1 MSINSKNFKN
11 FSRLENILI
20 IGNGGRENSLAWA
33 IQKNE
38 LIKKVYLIPGNG
50 GSERINKCERIKIDV
65 NKKDELL
72 EKLDSL
78 KIDLI
83 VIGPEIPLANG
94 LADFLRK
101 KNFKVFGPNKDGA
114 KLEFSKSWAKEFMQ
128 DANIPTANFWKVNS
142 LEEAKRIIDSSS
154 IPLVVKADGLASGKG
169 VFIPDSKDE
178 CFCAAESIF
187 NGKFG
192 NAGNVIVLEEKIQG
206 PEVSV
211 FALCDGKRYTLLPT
225 AQDHKRLNEKDQG
238 PNTGG
243 MGAYSPAPLL
253 TKDYLDKIIKE
264 IIEPT
269 INELNKR
276 NIDYRGVI
284 YFGLMITKSG
294 PKVIEYNCRFGDPEC
309 QTIMPLMD
317 QNFVFLLEKCS
328 MGSLTGDEKINTSD
342 KVRGCVIAKSKGYPH
357 EYKTGFEISIG
368 KIDSNN
374 CQIFDSGTS
383 LSKNGK
389 LLTDGGRVLSVVCQD
404 KDFDFV
410 FEVFADLVT
419 FFSFFKGVSVDTALL
434 NRIDFSLFRNLEIIG
449 IFK

>member
-1 MSINSKNFKN
+1 MGINSKSFKN
-11 FSRLENILI
+11 FSRLDNILI

-38 LIKKVYLIPGNG
+38 LVKKVFLIPGNA
-50 GSERINKCERIKIDV
+50 GSERISKCERIKIDIN
-65 NKKDELL
+65 NKKELV
-72 EKLDSL
+72 EKLDFL
-78 KIDLI
+78 KVDLI
-83 VIGPEIPLANG
+83 VIGPEIPLAEG

-101 KNFKVFGPNKDGA
+101 KDFKVFGPGKDGA
-114 KLEFSKSWAKEFMQ
+114 KLEYSKSWAKEFMR
-128 DANIPTANFWKVNS
+128 DANIPTAKFWKVNS
-142 LEEAKRIIDSSS
+142 LEEAKSIIHLSS

-169 VFIPDSKDE
+169 VFIPDSKEE
-178 CFCAAESIF
+178 CIRATESIF

-192 NAGNVIVLEEKIQG
+192 NSGKVVVLEEKIHG

-211 FALCDGKRYTLLPT
+211 FALCDGTRYILLPT
-225 AQDHKRLNEKDQG
+225 AQDHKRLNDKDKG

-253 TKDYLDKIIKE
+253 TKDSLDRITIE

-269 INELNKR
+269 INELKKK
-276 NIDYRGVI
+276 NIDYKGVI

-328 MGSLTGDEKINTSD
+328 MGNLTGNEKIDTSN
-342 KVRGCVIAKSKGYPH
+342 KVSGCVIATSKGYPH
-357 EYKTGFEISIG
+357 KYETGFPIKIG
-368 KIDSNN
+368 KIDSSD

-383 LSKNGK
+383 LSKDGE
-389 LLTDGGRVLSVVCQD
+389 LLTNGGRVLSIVCQD
-404 KDFDFV
+404 ENFDMV
-410 FEVFADLVT
+410 FEKAYKNLKQI
-419 FFSFFKGVSVDTALL
+419 SFDGIF
-434 NRIDFSLFRNLEIIG
+434 FRNDIG
-449 IFK
+449 HQVRKSFCKEN

>member
-1 MSINSKNFKN
+1 MSINSTSSKTL
-11 FSRLENILI
+11 SRLKNILI

-38 LIKKVYLIPGNG
+38 SVRKVYLIPGNA
-50 GSERINKCERIKIDV
+50 GSERIKKCERIKIDIN
-65 NKKDELL
+65 NKTELVK
-72 EKLDSL
+72 KLAFL

-101 KNFKVFGPNKDGA
+101 KDFKVFGPGKDGA
-114 KLEFSKSWAKEFMQ
+114 KLEYSKSWAKEFMQ
-128 DANIPTANFWKVNS
+128 NANIPTANFWKVNS
-142 LEEAKRIIDSSS
+142 LEEAKKIIHSSPF
-154 IPLVVKADGLASGKG
+154 PLVVKADGLASGKG
-169 VFIPDSKDE
+169 VFIPHSKDE
-178 CFCAAESIF
+178 CFKAAESIF

-192 NAGNVIVLEEKIQG
+192 NSGNVVVLEEKIQG

-211 FALCDGKRYTLLPT
+211 FALCDGERYILLPT
-225 AQDHKRLNEKDQG
+225 AQDHKRLNEKDKG

-253 TKDYLDKIIKE
+253 TEDSLNRIIKE

-276 NIDYRGVI
+276 NIDYKGVI
-284 YFGLMITKSG
+284 YFGLMLTTSG

-317 QNFVFLLEKCS
+317 QDFVFLLEKCS
-328 MGSLTGDEKINTSD
+328 MGNLTGHEKINPHD
-342 KVRGCVIAKSKGYPH
+342 KVSGCVIATSKGYPN
-357 EYKTGFEISIG
+357 EYKIGFPIKIG
-368 KIDSNN
+368 KIDSSD

-383 LSKNGK
+383 LSKNGE
-389 LLTDGGRVLSVVCQD
+389 LLTDGGRVLSIVCQD
-404 KDFDFV
+404 IDFDMV
-410 FEVFADLVT
+410 FKKAYKNLKEINFDGIYFRKDIGHQVRKN
-419 FFSFFKGVSVDTALL
+419 FSKE
-434 NRIDFSLFRNLEIIG
+434 N
-449 IFK
+449 

>member
-1 MSINSKNFKN
+1 MSINLSSSKGFN
-11 FSRLENILI
+11 RLENILI

-38 LIKKVYLIPGNG
+38 LVKKVYLSPGNA
-50 GSERINKCERIKIDV
+50 GSERIDKCERIAIDIN
-65 NKKDELL
+65 NKNLL
-72 EKLDSL
+72 VENLNFL
-78 KIDLI
+78 KIDFI

-94 LADFLRK
+94 LADFLRE
-101 KNFKVFGPNKDGA
+101 NDFNVFGPGKDGA
-114 KLEFSKSWAKEFMQ
+114 KLEYSKSWAKEFMQ
-128 DANIPTANFWKVNS
+128 GAKIPTANFWKVNS
-142 LEEAKRIIDSSS
+142 LEEAKKIIHSSS

-178 CFCAAESIF
+178 CFRAAESIF

-192 NAGNVIVLEEKIQG
+192 KSGNLIVLEEKIHG

-211 FALCDGKRYTLLPT
+211 FALCDGKRYILLPT
-225 AQDHKRLNEKDQG
+225 AQDHKRLNEKDKG

-253 TKDYLDKIIKE
+253 TEDYLDRIIKE

-276 NIDYRGVI
+276 NIDYKGVI

-328 MGSLTGDEKINTSD
+328 MGSLTGTEKINTSD
-342 KVRGCVIAKSKGYPH
+342 KVSGCVIATSKGYPH
-357 EYKTGFEISIG
+357 EYKTGYQIKIG
-368 KIDSNN
+368 EIDSND

-383 LSKNGK
+383 FSENGK
-389 LLTDGGRVLSVVCQD
+389 LLTAGGRVLSIVCQD
-404 KDFDFV
+404 KDFDAV
-410 FEVFADLVT
+410 FEKAYKNLKEIHFE
-419 FFSFFKGVSVDTALL
+419 G
-434 NRIDFSLFRNLEIIG
+434 IYFRNDIG
-449 IFK
+449 NQVRKNFSMEN

>member
-1 MSINSKNFKN
+1 MSITSTSSKYN
-11 FSRLENILI
+11 SRLENILI

-38 LIKKVYLIPGNG
+38 LVKKVYLIPGNAG
-50 GSERINKCERIKIDV
+50 TERINKCERIKIDIK
-65 NKKDELL
+65 NRNELI
-72 EKLDSL
+72 KTLDFL
-78 KIDLI
+78 KINFV

-94 LADFLRK
+94 LADYLRK
-101 KNFKVFGPNKDGA
+101 RDFKVFGPDKDGA
-114 KLEFSKSWAKEFMQ
+114 KLEYSKSWAKEFMQ

-142 LEEAKRIIDSSS
+142 LEEAKKIIYSSS

-178 CFCAAESIF
+178 CYRAAESIF

-192 NAGNVIVLEEKIQG
+192 KSGNVIVLEEKIHG

-211 FALCDGKRYTLLPT
+211 FALCDGKKYILMPT
-225 AQDHKRLNEKDQG
+225 AQDHKRLNEEDKG

-253 TKDYLDKIIKE
+253 TEDYLARIINE

-269 INELNKR
+269 IDGLNKK

-317 QNFVFLLEKCS
+317 KNFLFLLEKCS
-328 MGSLTGDEKINTSD
+328 MGNLTGNEKIDTSD
-342 KVRGCVIAKSKGYPH
+342 MVSGCVIATSKGYPNQ
-357 EYKTGFEISIG
+357 YKTGLPIKIG
-368 KIDSNN
+368 KIDSSD

-383 LSKNGK
+383 LNKKGE
-389 LLTDGGRVLSVVCQD
+389 LLTNGGRVLSIVCQD
-404 KDFDFV
+404 KNFDSV
-410 FEVFADLVT
+410 FEKAYKNLKEINFD
-419 FFSFFKGVSVDTALL
+419 G
-434 NRIDFSLFRNLEIIG
+434 IYFRNDIG
-449 IFK
+449 HQVRKNYSRERN